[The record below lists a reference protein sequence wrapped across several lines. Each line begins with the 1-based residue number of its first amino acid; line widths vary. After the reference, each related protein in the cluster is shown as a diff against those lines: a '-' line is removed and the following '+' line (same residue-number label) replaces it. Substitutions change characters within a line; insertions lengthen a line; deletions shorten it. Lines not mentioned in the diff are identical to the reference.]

1 MLSRYTLLSTS
12 TVQVLNGDGPT
23 RYPGIVLLGG
33 IGSGKTAI
41 IEQLVA
47 NSCFHDSSAPS
58 SSSNPSKHPDPQGL
72 SNGFNSSPTSTL
84 HGTQANRTGAPARKT
99 SVGSMSVGG
108 AGGGGGVG
116 VVAGNLS
123 ASVSN
128 LNYASLQNLG
138 SQVVAFH
145 MCQADNNITCMVP
158 DFVHSLSAYL
168 TRAPQLQ
175 AYRDLLTQV
184 GSAFGLFMVTP
195 FLLLCLFTV
204 TPFLLP
210 SVCLRSHP
218 VCCPQSVYGHTLS
231 AAFSLFTVTP
241 CLLLSVCLRSQLFCC
256 PQSVYSHTLS
266 AAFSLFMVTT
276 FLLPSVC
283 LQSHPVC
290 CSQSVYGH
298 NFSAAFSLF
307 MVTPGLL
314 LSVCLQSHPFYFQSV
329 YGHILSAAFSLFTV
343 TPFVLSVSLQS
354 HPFCFQSVYGH
365 TLSAALSL
373 FTVTPFLLSASL
385 QSHCFC
391 SQSLYSHTFSAGFS
405 LFTVIPFLLS
415 VCLQSHPFYFQSVY
429 SCTLSA
435 LIMFTVTHFLFA
447 VSL

>member
-1 MLSRYTLLSTS
+1 MPSRCTLLSTS

-47 NSCFHDSSAPS
+47 NSCFHDSSAPT

-84 HGTQANRTGAPARKT
+84 HGTQANRTGAPTRKT

-108 AGGGGGVG
+108 GGGGGGVG

-184 GSAFGLFMVTP
+184 GCAFGLFMVTP

-210 SVCLRSHP
+210 SVCLHR
-218 VCCPQSVYGHTLS
+218 
-231 AAFSLFTVTP
+231 VTP
-241 CLLLSVCLRSQLFCC
+241 CLLLLVCLRSQLFCC
-256 PQSVYSHTLS
+256 S
-266 AAFSLFMVTT
+266 
-276 FLLPSVC
+276 
-283 LQSHPVC
+283 
-290 CSQSVYGH
+290 
-298 NFSAAFSLF
+298 
-307 MVTPGLL
+307 
-314 LSVCLQSHPFYFQSV
+314 
-329 YGHILSAAFSLFTV
+329 
-343 TPFVLSVSLQS
+343 
-354 HPFCFQSVYGH
+354 QSVYGH

-373 FTVTPFLLSASL
+373 FTVTPFLLSVSL
-385 QSHCFC
+385 QSHRFC

-405 LFTVIPFLLS
+405 LFTDRL
-415 VCLQSHPFYFQSVY
+415 
-429 SCTLSA
+429 A
-435 LIMFTVTHFLFA
+435 L
-447 VSL
+447 

>member
-12 TVQVLNGDGPT
+12 TMQVLNGDAPT

-41 IEQLVA
+41 IEQLVT

-84 HGTQANRTGAPARKT
+84 HGTQANRTGAPTRKT

-108 AGGGGGVG
+108 GGGGGGVG

-210 SVCLRSHP
+210 SVCL
-218 VCCPQSVYGHTLS
+218 
-231 AAFSLFTVTP
+231 
-241 CLLLSVCLRSQLFCC
+241 
-256 PQSVYSHTLS
+256 
-266 AAFSLFMVTT
+266 
-276 FLLPSVC
+276 
-283 LQSHPVC
+283 QSHPFC
-290 CSQSVYGH
+290 CSQSVYSH

-307 MVTPGLL
+307 MVTPFLL
-314 LSVCLQSHPFYFQSV
+314 LSVY
-329 YGHILSAAFSLFTV
+329 
-343 TPFVLSVSLQS
+343 LQS

-365 TLSAALSL
+365 TLSAAFSLFTVPFCFQSLYSHTVLALSL
-373 FTVTPFLLSASL
+373 FTVTP
-385 QSHCFC
+385 
-391 SQSLYSHTFSAGFS
+391 GFS
-405 LFTVIPFLLS
+405 PFTVIPFLLS
-415 VCLQSHPFYFQSVY
+415 VCLQLHLFLFS
-429 SCTLSA
+429 L
-435 LIMFTVTHFLFA
+435 FTVAPFLL
-447 VSL
+447 SLCLQSHILYLQSLYDHTFSTLGKKSAFFTDDLVTFSSA

>member
-1 MLSRYTLLSTS
+1 MILSKYTLLSTS
-12 TVQVLNGDGPT
+12 TVQVLNGDGST

-47 NSCFHDSSAPS
+47 NSCFLDSSAPS

-84 HGTQANRTGAPARKT
+84 HGTQVNRPGAPTRKT

-108 AGGGGGVG
+108 GGGGGVG
-116 VVAGNLS
+116 MVAGNLS

-184 GSAFGLFMVTP
+184 GSAFS
-195 FLLLCLFTV
+195 LFTV
-204 TPFLLP
+204 TPFLLL

-218 VCCPQSVYGHTLS
+218 
-231 AAFSLFTVTP
+231 
-241 CLLLSVCLRSQLFCC
+241 FCC
-256 PQSVYSHTLS
+256 
-266 AAFSLFMVTT
+266 
-276 FLLPSVC
+276 
-283 LQSHPVC
+283 
-290 CSQSVYGH
+290 
-298 NFSAAFSLF
+298 
-307 MVTPGLL
+307 
-314 LSVCLQSHPFYFQSV
+314 
-329 YGHILSAAFSLFTV
+329 
-343 TPFVLSVSLQS
+343 LQS
-354 HPFCFQSVYGH
+354 HPFCFQSVYSHTFSAAFSRFTVTHFLLQSVYSH
-365 TLSAALSL
+365 TLFAHSL
-373 FTVTPFLLSASL
+373 FTVTPFLL
-385 QSHCFC
+385 
-391 SQSLYSHTFSAGFS
+391 T
-405 LFTVIPFLLS
+405 
-415 VCLQSHPFYFQSVY
+415 VCLQSHPFCSRSVY
-429 SCTLSA
+429 SRTLSVFSLFMVTPFLLLVCIQTHLSCLQCFTDTPLLFA
-435 LIMFTVTHFLFA
+435 MFYRHTLSVLSVFTVTHPFCSQCVYRHTPFLFSVCLQSHTLSVLSMFTVTHFLFA

>member
-184 GSAFGLFMVTP
+184 GSAFSLFMVTP

-204 TPFLLP
+204 THFLLP

-218 VCCPQSVYGHTLS
+218 VCCSQSVYGHNFSAAVSLFTVTPCLLLSVCLLSQLFCCPQSVYGHTLS
-231 AAFSLFTVTP
+231 AAFSLFMVTTF
-241 CLLLSVCLRSQLFCC
+241 LLLSVCLW
-256 PQSVYSHTLS
+256 
-266 AAFSLFMVTT
+266 
-276 FLLPSVC
+276 
-283 LQSHPVC
+283 SHPVC
-290 CSQSVYGH
+290 CSQSVYSH
-298 NFSAAFSLF
+298 TLSTFSLFMVTSFLLLSVSLQSHPLCFQSLYSHTLSAFSLF
-307 MVTPGLL
+307 MVTPFLL
-314 LSVCLQSHPFYFQSV
+314 
-329 YGHILSAAFSLFTV
+329 
-343 TPFVLSVSLQS
+343 LSVSLQS
-354 HPFCFQSVYGH
+354 HPFCFQPLYSH
-365 TLSAALSL
+365 TVFALSL
-373 FTVTPFLLSASL
+373 FTVTPFLLVSVCLLSYPFCF
-385 QSHCFC
+385 QSV
-391 SQSLYSHTFSAGFS
+391 YSHTLFIFS
-405 LFTVIPFLLS
+405 LFTVAPFLLS
-415 VCLQSHPFYFQSVY
+415 LCLQS
-429 SCTLSA
+429 
-435 LIMFTVTHFLFA
+435 HFLFA